1 MTSLLLGALIGFAS
15 AFLLRSWQYRRDVWL
30 KRVENLCST
39 VDLAAQSST
48 EYWTTRDDEAA
59 SSDTTK
65 TDIAEA
71 RILGLQTRIDG
82 MVSALELDEPDK
94 ERILL
99 LLGDLRDCLTGGSF
113 AGSRRR
119 QDLERARLV
128 QMFASDL
135 IVTVWAAAYSH
146 LSFFAWLKRRSEQL
160 ERAIAKATRALRRTL
175 DKIEGDR

>member
-1 MTSLLLGALIGFAS
+1 MTSLFLGALIGFAS

-48 EYWTTRDDEAA
+48 EYWTARDDDAA
-59 SSDTTK
+59 LSDTTK

-94 ERILL
+94 ARILF

-113 AGSRRR
+113 AGAQRRR
-119 QDLERARLV
+119 DLERARLV

-135 IVTVWAAAYSH
+135 IVAVWAAAYSH
-146 LSFFAWLKRRSEQL
+146 LSFFAWLKRRTDQL
-160 ERAIAKATRALRRTL
+160 ERVNTKMARQVRRSL